1 LKHLF
6 SEAQERRKG
15 RRGGVEKRESEKCR
29 GEREK
34 ERGIRITHIAISID
48 LNF

>member
-29 GEREK
+29 GERERK
-34 ERGIRITHIAISID
+34 REAFVSHT
-48 LNF
+48 